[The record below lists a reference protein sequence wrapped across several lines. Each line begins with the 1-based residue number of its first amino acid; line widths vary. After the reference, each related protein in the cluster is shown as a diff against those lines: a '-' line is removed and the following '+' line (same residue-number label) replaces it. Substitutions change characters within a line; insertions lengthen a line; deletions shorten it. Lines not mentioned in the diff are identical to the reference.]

1 MAKPRSTRSAPHSG
15 NVRKRATRWKRPET
29 LFAIFA
35 VLTVLS
41 LVVGLVGVAIVDEL
55 TTANTDD
62 PIEFSADEPGEYEQ
76 QLRDAVAEN
85 PDDPAALK
93 DLAVFLSNSG
103 KLDESIEW
111 YEKAL
116 ALNPNDAILR
126 LAFADAL
133 ANGGKRSDAE
143 LQYKKA
149 IQVQQNNPQAHFG
162 LAELYRMW
170 SPPRTEDALVEYNK
184 TIEVGADSYVA
195 ELAAQQIAALSG
207 GTPSP
212 EASPATLEGTPTS

>member
-1 MAKPRSTRSAPHSG
+1 MAKSRPTRNAPRRPSVQR
-15 NVRKRATRWKRPET
+15 RAGRWKRPET

-35 VLTVLS
+35 ILIVLS
-41 LVVGLVGVAIVDEL
+41 LIVGLVGTAIIDEL
-55 TTANTDD
+55 TTANSDESN
-62 PIEFSADEPGEYEQ
+62 EFTPEERGEYEQ
-76 QLRDAVAEN
+76 ELRDAAEAH
-85 PDDPAALK
+85 PEDPAALK

-103 KLDESIEW
+103 KLDEAIGW
-111 YEKAL
+111 YERAL

-149 IQVQQNNPQAHFG
+149 IESQPNNPQAHFG

-170 SPPRTEDALVEYNK
+170 SPPRTEDALVEYSK

-195 ELAAQQIAALSG
+195 ELAAQELAALSG

-212 EASPATLEGTPTS
+212 EASPATPEGAATP

>member
-1 MAKPRSTRSAPHSG
+1 MAKTSSSRNVPRRST
-15 NVRKRATRWKRPET
+15 VRKRSVRWKRPET

-35 VLTVLS
+35 VVTFLS
-41 LVVGLVGVAIVDEL
+41 LVVGLVGTAIVDEL
-55 TTANTDD
+55 TTADTDD
-62 PIEFSADEPGEYEQ
+62 PIEFSPNEPGEYEQ
-76 QLRDAVAEN
+76 ELRDAAAQH
-85 PDDPAALK
+85 PDDPDALM
-93 DLAVFLSNSG
+93 DLAVYLSNSG
-103 KLDESIEW
+103 NLDEAIEW

-149 IQVQQNNPQAHFG
+149 IQVQPNNPQAHFG

-195 ELAAQQIAALSG
+195 ELAAQEIAGLIG

-212 EASPATLEGTPTS
+212 VASPATPEGVATP

>member
-1 MAKPRSTRSAPHSG
+1 MVKPRSTRNAPRRPS
-15 NVRKRATRWKRPET
+15 VRKRAGRWKRPEA

-35 VLTVLS
+35 VLTVFS
-41 LVVGLVGVAIVDEL
+41 LVVALIGTAIVDEL

-62 PIEFSADEPGEYEQ
+62 SNEFTPDERGEYEQ
-76 QLRDAVAEN
+76 ELRDVAEAR

-103 KLDESIEW
+103 KIDEAIGW

-126 LAFADAL
+126 LSFADAL
-133 ANGGKRSDAE
+133 TNGGKRSDAE

-149 IQVQQNNPQAHFG
+149 IESQPNNPQAHFG

-170 SPPRTEDALVEYNK
+170 SPPRTEDALTEYNK

-195 ELAAQQIAALSG
+195 ELAAQEIAALRG

-212 EASPATLEGTPTS
+212 DASPATPEGAATP